1 MESLPQYGLPKM
13 IEKILSVTER
23 IEVSKLRSAIA
34 RYRRSG
40 RKVPSARVLLQFCRR
55 MSGGA
60 GGGNTIVADPPR
72 DWREV
77 LSGVEAGMVR
87 LLKEHGPVME
97 RSTFE
102 EHCITA
108 GMNRFSFNAVV
119 MCSPVITQMG
129 RSVYGLLGVK
139 VDRKLVESLAVR
151 KAHDPPRRVLQGFG
165 QTDDGRVYL
174 AYELSKAA
182 ISGGVITVPAALKD
196 RVRGKFTIQMP
207 DGQEAGTLVSKNGCA
222 WGLGPVLRGRHAVP
236 GDRLLIV
243 FDTSDG
249 VAEIRIGNEGVL
261 EPVADEFETVA

>member
-1 MESLPQYGLPKM
+1 
-13 IEKILSVTER
+13 
-23 IEVSKLRSAIA
+23 
-34 RYRRSG
+34 
-40 RKVPSARVLLQFCRR
+40 
-55 MSGGA
+55 
-60 GGGNTIVADPPR
+60 
-72 DWREV
+72 
-77 LSGVEAGMVR
+77 MVR